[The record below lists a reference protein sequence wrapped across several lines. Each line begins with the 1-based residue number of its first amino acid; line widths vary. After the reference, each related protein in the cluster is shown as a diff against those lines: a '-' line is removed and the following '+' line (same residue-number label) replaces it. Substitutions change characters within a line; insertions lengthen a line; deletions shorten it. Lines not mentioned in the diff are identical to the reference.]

1 MKTITIPTQQKEII
15 TTSLNV
21 LQEAARS
28 KYLDT
33 QEANF
38 LNFDITVLKA
48 LMNPLYKVQI
58 VMNEDQAEGFTA
70 ENRVDLPM
78 YSDQV
83 EPLTLVEFID
93 NANKVVG
100 EFLQDDCEYADE
112 VHDITISFGGRTCVI
127 PLNADSFDSLEAFL
141 KRGIEEEEE
150 QNPTR
155 TPDNIIFDS
164 IQELLNLR
172 NNRKL

>member
-21 LQEAARS
+21 LSEAARS

-58 VMNEDQAEGFTA
+58 VMNDNESDNFTA
-70 ENRVDLPM
+70 ENGVDLPM
-78 YSDQV
+78 YSDQI
-83 EPLTLVEFID
+83 EPTAEQGTLKE
-93 NANKVVG
+93 
-100 EFLQDDCEYADE
+100 L
-112 VHDITISFGGRTCVI
+112 
-127 PLNADSFDSLEAFL
+127 
-141 KRGIEEEEE
+141 EE
-150 QNPTR
+150 QAQRLISNGT
-155 TPDNIIFDS
+155 DKEQGKGKGMIILIDALKIMS
-164 IQELLNLR
+164 AL
-172 NNRKL
+172 

>member
-78 YSDQV
+78 YGNQV
-83 EPLTLVEFID
+83 EPLPLVEFID
-93 NANKVVG
+93 NANKVVD

-112 VHDITISFGGRTCVI
+112 VHDITISFGGRTTVI

-150 QNPTR
+150 HTPTA

>member
-33 QEANF
+33 HEANY
-38 LNFDITVLKA
+38 LNFDIIVLKA

-58 VMNEDQAEGFTA
+58 VMNEDQEHNFTA

-83 EPLTLVEFID
+83 EPLTLIEFID

-112 VHDITISFGGRTCVI
+112 VHDITISFGGRTTVI

-150 QNPTR
+150 QQNPSTE
-155 TPDNIIFDS
+155 TTILNS
-164 IQELLNLR
+164 I
-172 NNRKL
+172 